1 MPSTAPACKT
11 ESSSAF
17 YTKSIIKASN
27 THGIDSTAPSSSVTG
42 VDDSVVVVILKR
54 LTEDLHGLFE
64 ADSVD
69 LVADVRRQV
78 LVA

>member
-1 MPSTAPACKT
+1 MELTPP
-11 ESSSAF
+11 
-17 YTKSIIKASN
+17 
-27 THGIDSTAPSSSVTG
+27 PSSSVTG
-42 VDDSVVVVILKR
+42 VDDGVVVVILKR
-54 LTEDLHGLFE
+54 LTEDLHGLFK